1 MLGLL
6 IKDFM
11 AIKRQVRILIFL
23 LVFYLIFGLTTNNAS
38 IVGTMVLVICMLLP
52 ITTIA
57 YDEKSN
63 WDKYALSLPVSRQTL
78 VLSKY
83 LFGIILSLLS
93 IVLIIAFTALS
104 ASLSPEINF
113 VEKIPEAV
121 ATGST
126 ALVILAITLPII
138 FKFGVEKSRL
148 IMMAVF
154 FIPTMLVVLAAKFG
168 AEKNLS
174 LPYPDLELLKL
185 FLYASPLLILV
196 LLIASY
202 AISLRI
208 YQHKEF

>member
-11 AIKRQVRILIFL
+11 AIRRQGKIMLFL
-23 LVFYLIFGLTTNNAS
+23 LAFYLILGLTANNNDF
-38 IVGTMVLVICMLLP
+38 VGTMVLVICMLLP

-57 YDEKSN
+57 YDEKAN
-63 WDKYALSLPVSRQTL
+63 WDKYALSLPVSRQAI

-93 IVLIIAFTALS
+93 IALLIAFTALS

-113 VEKIPEAV
+113 IKEILVAV
-121 ATGST
+121 AKGASG
-126 ALVILAITLPII
+126 LILLAIILPIL
-138 FKFGVEKSRL
+138 FKFGVEKGRL

-154 FIPTMLVVLAAKFG
+154 FIPTIIIALAAKFG
-168 AEKNLS
+168 LS
-174 LPYPDLELLKL
+174 LPNPSLEFIKL
-185 FLYASPLLILV
+185 VLYASPLLII
-196 LLIASY
+196 LLLAASY

-208 YQHKEF
+208 YRHKEF

>member
-11 AIKRQVRILIFL
+11 AIRRQGKIMLFL
-23 LVFYLIFGLTTNNAS
+23 LAFYLILGLTANNNDF
-38 IVGTMVLVICMLLP
+38 VGTMVLVICMLQP

-57 YDEKSN
+57 YDEKAN
-63 WDKYALSLPVSRQTL
+63 WDKYALSLPVSRQAI

-93 IVLIIAFTALS
+93 IALLIAFTALS

-113 VEKIPEAV
+113 IKEILVAV
-121 ATGST
+121 AKGASG
-126 ALVILAITLPII
+126 LILLAIILPIL
-138 FKFGVEKSRL
+138 FKFGVEKGRL

-154 FIPTMLVVLAAKFG
+154 FIPTIIIALAAKFG
-168 AEKNLS
+168 LS
-174 LPYPDLELLKL
+174 LPNPSLEFIKL
-185 FLYASPLLILV
+185 VLYASPLLII
-196 LLIASY
+196 LLLAASY

-208 YQHKEF
+208 YRHKEF